1 MNEEKDSEKKIEA
14 LISIAKRA
22 LSLGR
27 EFETLNKEGKTGGK
41 GHEDKVIELKKLEE
55 QYDKLKLHNEE
66 EQIKKKTVPKKKK
79 A

>member
-1 MNEEKDSEKKIEA
+1 MSEEKDSDKIIEV

-27 EFETLNKEGKTGGK
+27 EFETLNKEGKACGK
-41 GHEDKVIELKKLEE
+41 EHQDKVIELKKLEE

-66 EQIKKKTVPKKKK
+66 EQRKKK